1 MHEGGYSKVQVGHMK
16 DQIQYGNTLIDYNLE
31 FAERK
36 TLGIKVHPDKSVNVT
51 APRESSIDKI
61 REKLKGKASWI
72 IKQQG
77 FFLSFHPLT
86 PARKFVSGETHLYL
100 GRQFRLKL
108 HESKSDSVKLTGGYI
123 HVYTNDLLDKKG
135 IQELLKRW
143 YKEKA
148 EQHFNQLFDELK
160 PISNSF
166 YEREPQLSYRWMKK
180 RWGSCDKNGKI
191 HLNLELIKTPK
202 KCIEYVIV
210 HELCHL
216 KYLNHSNAFYT
227 LLEKVYPDWKATKD
241 RLERLM
247 V

>member
-1 MHEGGYSKVQVGHMK
+1 MK
-16 DQIQYGNTLIDYNLE
+16 DQIQYGNTTIDFDLE
-31 FAERK
+31 FADRK
-36 TLGIKVHPDKSVNVT
+36 TLGIKVYPDKSVNVS
-51 APRESSIDKI
+51 APQESSIEKI
-61 REKLKGKASWI
+61 KEKIKKKAPWI
-72 IKQQG
+72 IKQQD

-86 PARKFVSGETHLYL
+86 PERKFISGETHLYL
-100 GRQFRLKL
+100 GKQYRLKL
-108 HESKSDSVKLTGGYI
+108 PFAKYESVKLAGGYI
-123 HVYTNDLLDKKG
+123 NVYSKNIEDKYA
-135 IQELLKRW
+135 IQEVLKTW

-148 EQHFNQLFDELK
+148 EQHFNQLFNELK
-160 PISNSF
+160 PISKGF
-166 YEREPQLSYRWMKK
+166 YEQEPQLTYRWMKK

-202 KCIEYVIV
+202 KCIQYVIV

-216 KYLNHSNAFYT
+216 KYLNHSNAFYS

>member
-1 MHEGGYSKVQVGHMK
+1 MYEGGYSKVQIGHMK

-31 FAERK
+31 FTERK
-36 TLGIKVHPDKSVNVT
+36 TLGIKVYPDKSVNVS
-51 APRESSIDKI
+51 APEESSIEKI

-72 IKQQG
+72 IKQQD

-100 GRQFRLKL
+100 GRQYRLKL
-108 HESKSDSVKLTGGYI
+108 HSDSSESVKLTGGYI
-123 HVYTNDLLDKKG
+123 NVYTKDLLNKIG
-135 IQELLKRW
+135 IQELLKQW

-148 EQHFNQLFDELK
+148 VQHFNELFKELK
-160 PISNSF
+160 PISKAF
-166 YEREPQLSYRWMKK
+166 YELEPQLSYRWMKK

-216 KYLNHSNAFYT
+216 KYLNHSNAFYI
-227 LLEKVYPDWKATKD
+227 LLEKVYPDWKVTKD

>member
-1 MHEGGYSKVQVGHMK
+1 MK

-31 FAERK
+31 FVERK
-36 TLGIKVHPDKSVNVT
+36 TLGIKVYPDKSVNVS
-51 APRESSIDKI
+51 APQESSIEKI
-61 REKLKGKASWI
+61 REKLKRKASWI
-72 IKQQG
+72 IKQQD

-100 GRQFRLKL
+100 GRQYRLKL
-108 HESKSDSVKLTGGYI
+108 HQSSVESVKLTGGYI
-123 HVYTNDLLDKKG
+123 NVRAKNIGDKNV
-135 IQELLKRW
+135 IESLLKIW

-148 EQHFNQLFDELK
+148 AQHFTELFNELK
-160 PISNSF
+160 PISTSF
-166 YEREPQLSYRWMKK
+166 YEDDPELKYRWMKK
-180 RWGSCDKNGKI
+180 RWGSCDKNGII

-216 KYLNHSNAFYT
+216 KYLNHSIAFYS
-227 LLEKVYPDWKATKD
+227 LLEKVYPDWKTTKNK
-241 RLERLM
+241 LERLM

>member
-1 MHEGGYSKVQVGHMK
+1 MK
-16 DQIQYGNTLIDYNLE
+16 DCVWYGKTLIDYSLE

-36 TLGIKVHPDKSVNVT
+36 TLGIKVYPDKSVKVI
-51 APRESSIDKI
+51 APKGSSIDQVRQKV
-61 REKLKGKASWI
+61 KKKASWI
-72 IKQQG
+72 IKQQD

-86 PARKFVSGETHLYL
+86 PARRFISGETHLYL
-100 GRQFRLKL
+100 GRQYRLKL
-108 HESKSDSVKLTGGYI
+108 YNSKEESVKLAGGYI
-123 HVYTNDLLDKKG
+123 QVSAKNIEDKRLV
-135 IQELLKRW
+135 EVLLKRW

-148 EQHFNQLFDELK
+148 DKHFNQLFEMLK
-160 PISNSF
+160 PISKNFYNS
-166 YEREPQLSYRWMKK
+166 EPTLTYRWMQK

-216 KYLNHSNAFYT
+216 KYLNHSNAFYG
-227 LLEKVYPDWKATKD
+227 LLEKVYPDWRETKD